1 MKIGLKNTVSE
12 FFESPDDFEDLLEA
26 AERQASTKWESV
38 FVADIRERYDLW
50 KARTFLTDPQLAILR
65 KLAGEK

>member
-1 MKIGLKNTVSE
+1 MKTRQKNTVSE

-26 AERQASTKWESV
+26 AERQANTKWEID

-50 KARTFLTDPQLAILR
+50 KAQTFLTNPQLAILR
-65 KLAGEK
+65 KLTGE